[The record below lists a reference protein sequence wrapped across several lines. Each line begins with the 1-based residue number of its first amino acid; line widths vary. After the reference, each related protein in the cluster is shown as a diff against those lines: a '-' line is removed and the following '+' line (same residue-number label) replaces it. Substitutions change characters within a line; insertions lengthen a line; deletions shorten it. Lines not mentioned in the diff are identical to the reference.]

1 MPLTTPAPPRSTF
14 CCKPSRNGR
23 SPKSAYYRSLVDY
36 NRAIEQVHYV
46 KGSLLEY
53 DNVFMAEGPWPGKAY
68 FDARRLARTRDASH
82 QLDYGFTRPDV
93 FSRGEY
99 PQFGPT
105 ANANDNQGTPTPAIG
120 ESIETP
126 KPAGAV
132 PSVIP
137 GPVGNGGPNE
147 KRARGSST
155 APGTGSGSTDDDR
168 SSDTSSELQPVPT
181 SVRKPRELQTEGPR
195 LGSATGTMNRA
206 ASANGEL
213 GYPSSRRVVAATGE
227 PSGGTSSDAPSR
239 GWKSTSAADANTNG
253 ATADGWQ
260 KAAHPAAG
268 E

>member
-1 MPLTTPAPPRSTF
+1 MLQDQELELSHEITDAVRNIDVQYRLMQTNFNRRLASEDEVAADRAAYDAGTTTLDILLQAEQERSVAE
-14 CCKPSRNGR
+14 
-23 SPKSAYYRSLVDY
+23 SAFYRSLVDY

-68 FDARRLARTRDASH
+68 FDARRLARTRDAWH

-105 ANANDNQGTPTPAIG
+105 ANANDNQGMPTPAIG

-147 KRARGSST
+147 KRARGSSI
-155 APGTGSGSTDDDR
+155 GSGNR
-168 SSDTSSELQPVPT
+168 Q
-181 SVRKPRELQTEGPR
+181 R
-195 LGSATGTMNRA
+195 L
-206 ASANGEL
+206 
-213 GYPSSRRVVAATGE
+213 
-227 PSGGTSSDAPSR
+227 D
-239 GWKSTSAADANTNG
+239 
-253 ATADGWQ
+253 
-260 KAAHPAAG
+260 
-268 E
+268 